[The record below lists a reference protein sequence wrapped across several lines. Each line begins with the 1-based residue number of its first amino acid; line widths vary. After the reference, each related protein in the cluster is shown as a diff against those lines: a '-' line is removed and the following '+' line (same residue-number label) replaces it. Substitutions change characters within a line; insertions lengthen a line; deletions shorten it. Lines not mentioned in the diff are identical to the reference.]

1 MAAALEA
8 KNTGDMILFAQVVEA
23 GTITG
28 GSKRIG
34 MERSTVSRR
43 ITSLED
49 RLGVSL
55 LQRSTRKL
63 RLTEIGRQYYQH
75 CVRVVEAAEDAEA
88 VAHRFRIMPSGV
100 LSIGASICEADRF
113 LAEIVAAFVDRYTEV
128 QVDLDLN
135 NADCEQSLHDSDVF
149 LHVGAPGVMAA
160 NGTRLGEIEDHLW
173 ASPEYLQKVPLFGSP
188 EQLKHAAV
196 LCVGQASDTIHLNM
210 QCDDDRLRLTVLPR
224 FRVKTLAA
232 CRDACISGMGVA
244 KLPAYLCRDAERRGD
259 LQQIYTD
266 WHLPGM
272 PLYALHA
279 ENKYQTRKAKMFV
292 EFLADHLASAGKLN

>member
-1 MAAALEA
+1 MAPALEA
-8 KNTGDMILFAQVVEA
+8 RNTGDMILFAQVVEA

-88 VAHRFRIMPSGV
+88 VAQRFRVMPSGV
-100 LSIGASICEADRF
+100 LRIGASICEADRF
-113 LAEIVAAFVDRYTEV
+113 LAELIADFVDRYASV
-128 QVDLDLN
+128 QVELDLDSDDN
-135 NADCEQSLHDSDVF
+135 QRSLEKADVF
-149 LHVGAPGVMAA
+149 LHMGRPSQMGATGI
-160 NGTRLGEIEDHLW
+160 RLGAIDDQLW
-173 ASPEYLQKVPLFGSP
+173 ASPEYLQRVPVHSQFERLS
-188 EQLKHAAV
+188 EAAV
-196 LCVGQASDTIHLNM
+196 IGLINGPDTVQWQLIGDQEQKKLS
-210 QCDDDRLRLTVLPR
+210 VVPR
-224 FRVKTLAA
+224 FRVSSPAA
-232 CRDACISGMGVA
+232 SRDACISGLGVA
-244 KLPAYLCRDAERRGD
+244 KLPGYLCKEAERRGE
-259 LQQIYTD
+259 LQRIYQE
-266 WHLPGM
+266 WRLPGE

-279 ENKYQTRKAKMFV
+279 ENQYQTRKAKIFV
-292 EFLADHLASAGKLN
+292 EFLAEHCRDSLH